1 MKKIFA
7 NLAGDFKFDFFIM
20 FKSIMDL
27 IKTEYIKEYQ
37 KEYQTEYYKNNR
49 EDISEKNRIYCF
61 YNKKEKMMK
70 EKKEKMIKGKKEKNI
85 KLKKNENMNF
95 DFIKVEKRF
104 VTLFF

>member
-1 MKKIFA
+1 
-7 NLAGDFKFDFFIM
+7 
-20 FKSIMDL
+20 MDL

-37 KEYQTEYYKNNR
+37 RGYQIEYYKNNR
-49 EDISEKNRIYCF
+49 KDIAEKNRIY
-61 YNKKEKMMK
+61 YEINKKEKVLK
-70 EKKEKMIKGKKEKNI
+70 EKKEKNI